1 LEFLAETFS
10 IMDMINHILASQ
22 ASADQSKPDQSGTP
36 KRSVDEITKAIV
48 NMLRDALELQPSE
61 KLGT

>member
-1 LEFLAETFS
+1 
-10 IMDMINHILASQ
+10 MDMINHILASQ

>member
-1 LEFLAETFS
+1 
-10 IMDMINHILASQ
+10 MDMINHVLDASQ
-22 ASADQSKPDQSGTP
+22 VSAGQSGPNQSNPP
-36 KRSVDEITKAIV
+36 KQSVDEATKTIV